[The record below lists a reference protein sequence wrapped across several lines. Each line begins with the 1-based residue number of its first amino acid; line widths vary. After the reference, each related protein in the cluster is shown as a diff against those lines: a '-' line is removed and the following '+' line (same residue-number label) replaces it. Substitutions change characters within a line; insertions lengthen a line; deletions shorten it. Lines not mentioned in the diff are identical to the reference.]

1 VFFAYY
7 EPRLRDD
14 ERRVIDGEPVRGNP
28 LPPRSGRIREAW
40 TTSSSE
46 SGGIELS
53 RERAKIEF
61 HFIPASEPPPQR
73 FARFLD

>member
-53 RERAKIEF
+53 RERA
-61 HFIPASEPPPQR
+61 
-73 FARFLD
+73 